1 MSSLAWILSATLLGG
16 VLSVFL
22 AGLFAFA
29 ARPAWVPRL
38 VSYAVGTLLGAGFLE
53 VLPHALEEGP
63 AESVA
68 AAVLGGLLA
77 FFVLEKLVL
86 WRHCHHETCEV
97 HGLDAPGQAHDHDH
111 DHDHGHNHD
120 HVSHAHNHHG
130 HNHNNSHNKSHN
142 HEVDN
147 SHHRAGLMILV
158 GDTFHNFVD
167 GVLIAGAFVADT
179 QLGIITALAIIAH
192 ELPQEVGDFL
202 VLLHSG
208 YSKSKAMLY
217 NLLSSVAMVFGA
229 LLGYLA
235 LDGMDGVTPY
245 LLGVAAASMIYVAVA
260 DLIPGLHKRP
270 ELSATLEQVLL
281 IGLGIASIAVLGHFG
296 HAS

>member
-1 MSSLAWILSATLLGG
+1 MSTLTWIVATTFLGG
-16 VLSVFL
+16 LLSVLL
-22 AGLFAFA
+22 AGAFAFA

-38 VSYAVGTLLGAGFLE
+38 VSFAVGTLLGAVFLE
-53 VLPHALEEGP
+53 VLPHALEHGP

-68 AAVLGGLLA
+68 TSVLVGLLV

-97 HGLDAPGQAHDHDH
+97 HGLESHEHQHEHHHG
-111 DHDHGHNHD
+111 HDHGH
-120 HVSHAHNHHG
+120 
-130 HNHNNSHNKSHN
+130 K
-142 HEVDN
+142 
-147 SHHRAGLMILV
+147 RAGLMILV

-167 GVLIAGAFVADT
+167 GILIAGAFLADT
-179 QLGIITALAIIAH
+179 QLGIVTAMAIIAH
-192 ELPQEVGDFL
+192 ELPQELGDFL

-208 YSKSKAMLY
+208 YSKARAMFF
-217 NLLSSVAMVFGA
+217 NLLSSFAMVAGG
-229 LLGYLA
+229 LLGYVA
-235 LDGMDGVTPY
+235 LEGMAELTPY
-245 LLGVAAASMIYVAVA
+245 LLGIAASSMIYVAVA

-281 IGLGIASIAVLGHFG
+281 IIAGIGLIGFIGHLG

>member
-1 MSSLAWILSATLLGG
+1 MSTLNWILMSTTAGG
-16 VLSVFL
+16 LLSVLL
-22 AGLFAFA
+22 ASVFAFA
-29 ARPAWVPRL
+29 AHPGWVPRL
-38 VSYAVGTLLGAGFLE
+38 VSFAVGTLLGAVFLE
-53 VLPHALEEGP
+53 VLPHALEHGDAHE
-63 AESVA
+63 VA
-68 AAVLGGLLA
+68 ATVLGGVLA

-86 WRHCHHETCEV
+86 WRHCHHEACEV
-97 HGLDAPGQAHDHDH
+97 HGLEQDHDG
-111 DHDHGHNHD
+111 HGHHHNHD
-120 HVSHAHNHHG
+120 H
-130 HNHNNSHNKSHN
+130 
-142 HEVDN
+142 
-147 SHHRAGLMILV
+147 HRAGTMILV

-179 QLGIITALAIIAH
+179 QLGLVTALAIIAH

-208 YSKSKAMLY
+208 YGKARALIF
-217 NLLSSVAMVFGA
+217 NLFSSAAMIAGGV
-229 LLGYLA
+229 LGYVA
-235 LDGMDGVTPY
+235 LEDMRELTPY

-281 IGLGIASIAVLGHFG
+281 IAGGIGLIGLIG

>member
-1 MSSLAWILSATLLGG
+1 MTNLNWILLSTTAGG
-16 VLSVFL
+16 LLSVML
-22 AGLFAFA
+22 ASIFAFA
-29 ARPAWVPRL
+29 AHPAWVPRL
-38 VSYAVGTLLGAGFLE
+38 VSFAVGTLLGAVFLE
-53 VLPHALEEGP
+53 VLPHALEHGD
-63 AESVA
+63 ANRIA
-68 AAVLGGLLA
+68 ATVLGGVLA

-97 HGLDAPGQAHDHDH
+97 HGLEQELRGHDH
-111 DHDHGHNHD
+111 
-120 HVSHAHNHHG
+120 HHE
-130 HNHNNSHNKSHN
+130 N
-142 HEVDN
+142 
-147 SHHRAGLMILV
+147 HRAGTMILV

-179 QLGIITALAIIAH
+179 QLGFVTALAIIAH

-208 YSKSKAMLY
+208 YSKARALSF
-217 NLLSSVAMVFGA
+217 NLLSSAAMIAGGV
-229 LLGYLA
+229 LGYVA
-235 LDGMDGVTPY
+235 LEDMRELTPY

-281 IGLGIASIAVLGHFG
+281 IAGGIGLIGLIG

>member
-1 MSSLAWILSATLLGG
+1 MSSFAWILSATIAGG
-16 VLSVFL
+16 VLSVL
-22 AGLFAFA
+22 MAGIFAFA
-29 ARPAWVPRL
+29 AHPAWVPRL
-38 VSYAVGTLLGAGFLE
+38 VSFAVGTLLGAGFLE

-68 AAVLGGLLA
+68 AAVLAGLLA

-86 WRHCHHETCEV
+86 WRHCHYETCEV
-97 HGLDAPGQAHDHDH
+97 HGLETPGHEHAYDLGHNHNH
-111 DHDHGHNHD
+111 GHSHGHDHGHQ
-120 HVSHAHNHHG
+120 
-130 HNHNNSHNKSHN
+130 
-142 HEVDN
+142 
-147 SHHRAGLMILV
+147 RAGLMILV

-179 QLGIITALAIIAH
+179 QLGIVTAMAIIAH
-192 ELPQEVGDFL
+192 ELPQEIGDFL

-208 YSKSKAMLY
+208 YSKAKALFY
-217 NLLSSVAMVFGA
+217 NLLSSVAMRIGG
-229 LLGYLA
+229 LLGYVA
-235 LDGMDGVTPY
+235 LEGMEEITPY

-281 IGLGIASIAVLGHFG
+281 IGLGIAAVTVIGHFG
-296 HAS
+296 HAP